1 MNRTITKASIYCS
14 LFLSLAGSA
23 KAQMAD
29 TTTEFKP
36 SGRLWGYTFADLAY
50 KGSGDNLNRG
60 GSNQY
65 TGMPANANTFQF
77 RRIYLGYNYDMSP
90 KFSAEFL
97 LAAED
102 DFSTSTSAPGTG
114 SSITQGPTGTSQGDV
129 TAGGKFTPYVKY
141 ADVKWKN
148 IFKNSDLKIGSQ
160 ATPSFAKTDR
170 NDQTAEE
177 VWGYRAVERTVSD
190 IRRTPSFDLGASLQ
204 GWFDKDGKY
213 GYMLMAGNG
222 QSAKPG
228 TSMDKWF
235 YGDVY
240 AKFFDKRLIVDLY
253 ADYERLVNTT
263 VSTGAAGWNSWGAW
277 ANPGKATDPNGPDYE
292 SRNMTKLFV
301 AWNTNKL
308 TIGFEGFQNVF
319 LGGLQCT
326 GTDGN
331 TYYRT
336 FSATDLSFYVRG
348 RILSAK
354 NGDPRLN
361 FFARYDTY
369 NPSGGLSTVANN
381 PDFKAIAIAKNVSNY
396 DPFTQEQFVTFGLDY
411 MPFRNV
417 HIIPNVWMN
426 TYASSLSAT
435 GENSAGT
442 TYAKL
447 GYGGSELTGVKGTDA
462 VYRLTI
468 YYIYNPKQGTTKY

>member
-1 MNRTITKASIYCS
+1 MNRTITKMSIYCS
-14 LFLSLAGSA
+14 LFLLLAGTA
-23 KAQMAD
+23 KAQD
-29 TTTEFKP
+29 TTAEFHP
-36 SGRLWGYTFADLAY
+36 GGRLWGYTFGDFAY
-50 KGSGDNLNRG
+50 KGSADNLNRG

-77 RRIYLGYNYDMSP
+77 RRIYLGYNYDISP

-102 DFSTSTSAPGTG
+102 DYTAG
-114 SSITQGPTGTSQGDV
+114 SITQGPTSTSVGDV
-129 TAGGKFTPYVKY
+129 TGGGKFTPYVKY
-141 ADVKWKN
+141 ANLKWKN

-177 VWGYRAVERTVSD
+177 VWGYRSVERTVSD
-190 IRRTPSFDLGASLQ
+190 IRRTPSFDMGASLQ
-204 GWFDKDGKY
+204 GWFDNKGRY
-213 GYMLMAGNG
+213 GYMLMASNG
-222 QSAKPG
+222 QQAKPG
-228 TSMDKWF
+228 TSIDKMF
-235 YGDVY
+235 SGDVY
-240 AKFFDKRLIVDLY
+240 AKFFDKRLIIDLF
-253 ADYERLVNTT
+253 ADYQRLVNTT
-263 VSTGAAGWNSWGAW
+263 VSTGAAAWDSWGAW

-292 SRNMTKLFV
+292 SRNMTKLFI

-326 GTDGN
+326 GTDKN
-331 TYYRT
+331 MYYRT

-348 RILSAK
+348 RILSAR

-369 NPSGGLSTVANN
+369 NPSGGLSTAANN
-381 PDFKAIAIAKNVSNY
+381 PDFTKIAVAPGVSNY
-396 DPFTQEQFVTFGLDY
+396 DPFTEEQFVTFGIDY
-411 MPFRNV
+411 MPFKNV
-417 HIIPNVWMN
+417 HIIPNVWVN
-426 TYASSLSAT
+426 TYTSSLSVT
-435 GENSAGT
+435 GENSSGEL
-442 TYAKL
+442 YSKL